1 MSPTSTS
8 LSCDPDSS
16 LQSSKFSR
24 LDPCHTLDKLVE
36 RAELLLRTIAQGRL
50 ISVGTT
56 RAFLPRKEAKCSPSR
71 LLKMPLH
78 HSPSPRCGG
87 LVSET
92 AAAWGPTSGNLLIAS
107 GRHLRIH
114 ALPAP
119 SAGGAAAAS
128 PPPLPV
134 LAGHDGGDVISVAS
148 VGRGSPGGP
157 PRAISASADGTLR
170 LWDTASGA
178 CERTV
183 DVGEV
188 LRSVA
193 VAGGVAVA
201 AGWRA
206 VYAISIAGGRRN
218 LVWKFGV
225 RFVGCGGGGKVVV
238 GAKGRDVF
246 VVYRESGTRKEW
258 TWTEVLD
265 VSAVAVSEDGSM
277 MAVGDVGGGIMI
289 YRMKFEKG
297 GRWNREA
304 VFSLP
309 SRLHWHATAVLALT
323 FAAGGTVLLSGGAEA
338 VLVSWKVGLSEFG
351 DRSFRPRLGGAIW
364 GISESPDRRYY
375 AVTCADNAVRVL
387 DSLNLTQRAAF
398 RGLAVPPLPPSNA
411 EHIQVR
417 RKTVLRRVPKLSMV
431 ADPGHNGGVFI
442 AGIGGSVQFYD
453 VFRGEHVG
461 FFPVVA
467 QNQVFSSGVKG
478 MQPHA
483 PDVKHVCMAPDGESM
498 ATVDVLQQSADK
510 QDVLRFWQRD
520 ERSDQLEMIGR
531 LESPHGRGGF
541 VTDLCFHP
549 TLPVLATA
557 SCSGTVKLWRLVSTG
572 YKPKPCTWRCENVL
586 SYKEQKCTS
595 LSFSADG
602 SMLAVGAG
610 STVVLWH
617 VYEVAADTVSDEEGG
632 TDGTTLVDE
641 SSPCSLKADLL
652 HAFVHPPS
660 SEIVRNVA
668 FLAGVV
674 PTVVATT
681 KNGVYVWN
689 VLSQSIWWSL
699 RLVMSSRRVTVD
711 PCSQRFAVIIDALKV
726 LPEDIT
732 TGFTD
737 LTKLKK
743 TKTHKRVGTDG
754 KDLMEKKGEL
764 KSGRETGVADKV
776 DPGKKSDGKHTV
788 SRHLAGKSTWNQPN
802 VDKVVVIFDF
812 DNPVPVCVHRLPPDS
827 RLLSAAFVPLPGK
840 TASGPQ
846 PSPLVYMDGELEVH
860 TIADQAA
867 TEFLDGI
874 YDPFNLKPGVDDD
887 LDTDADLPSTGD
899 RNRLDALLTQNWRD
913 DVVARKEKAAAS
925 AGIRSKHG
933 NVAVSLAASFAGATH
948 TQAPVAVSSVR
959 AVAEMLKVSGAA
971 RERAIGEETTSAVG
985 RGRRRSGKASSTG
998 NLDTVSVVPVK
1009 PSRKAAAREPREVRK
1024 ERISRLAA
1032 FFTESTTA

>member
-1 MSPTSTS
+1 M
-8 LSCDPDSS
+8 
-16 LQSSKFSR
+16 
-24 LDPCHTLDKLVE
+24 
-36 RAELLLRTIAQGRL
+36 
-50 ISVGTT
+50 
-56 RAFLPRKEAKCSPSR
+56 
-71 LLKMPLH
+71 
-78 HSPSPRCGG
+78 
-87 LVSET
+87 SET
-92 AAAWGPTSGNLLIAS
+92 AAAWGSTSRNLLIAS

-119 SAGGAAAAS
+119 SAGTGAAAP
-128 PPPLPV
+128 PPPLPD

-148 VGRGSPGGP
+148 VGRATPGGP
-157 PRAISASADGTLR
+157 PRVMSAAADGTLR

-246 VVYRESGTRKEW
+246 VVYRESGMRKEW

-277 MAVGDVGGGIMI
+277 IAVGDVGGGIII
-289 YRMKFEKG
+289 YRMKFDES

-387 DSLNLTQRAAF
+387 DSLNLIQRAAF
-398 RGLAVPPLPPSNA
+398 RGLAVPPLPPSKA

-417 RKTVLRRVPKLSMV
+417 RKTLLRRVPKLSIV
-431 ADPGHNGGVFI
+431 ADPGHNGGVLI

-483 PDVKHVCMAPDGESM
+483 PNVKHVCMAPGGESM
-498 ATVDVLQQSADK
+498 VTVDVLQQSADK

-520 ERSDQLEMIGR
+520 ERSDQLEVIGR
-531 LESPHGRGGF
+531 LESPHGKGGF
-541 VTDLCFHP
+541 VTDLCYHP

-572 YKPKPCTWRCENVL
+572 YKPKPCTWRCEVVL
-586 SYKEQKCTS
+586 SYKELTCSS

-617 VYEVAADTVSDEEGG
+617 VYEVAVDAVRDEKGG
-632 TDGTTLVDE
+632 TGGALIDE
-641 SSPCSLKADLL
+641 SSPCSLKTDLM

-660 SEIVRNVA
+660 SETVQNVA
-668 FLAGVV
+668 FLSGVL

-689 VLSQSIWWSL
+689 ILSQCIWWSL
-699 RLVMSSRRVTVD
+699 RLVMSSRRVSVD
-711 PCSQRFAVIIDALKV
+711 PCSQRFAVIVDAPKV
-726 LPEDIT
+726 LREDI
-732 TGFTD
+732 GTD
-737 LTKLKK
+737 LTDSTKSKK
-743 TKTHKRVGTDG
+743 TKTNKQVETDG
-754 KDLMEKKGEL
+754 KDLVDRKGEL
-764 KSGRETGVADKV
+764 KNGGETGVEDK
-776 DPGKKSDGKHTV
+776 DDAAKKSDGKHAG
-788 SRHLAGKSTWNQPN
+788 SRHRTGKSMWNQPN
-802 VDKVVVIFDF
+802 FDKVVVIFDF
-812 DNPVPVCVHRLPPDS
+812 DNPVPVCVHRLPPNS

-840 TASGPQ
+840 TSSGSQ
-846 PSPLVYMDGELEVH
+846 PSPFVYMDGELEVH

-867 TEFLDGI
+867 IEILDGI
-874 YDPFNLKPGVDDD
+874 SDPFHLKSGVDDN
-887 LDTDADLPSTGD
+887 LDTDADFPSTGD
-899 RNRLDALLTQNWRD
+899 QNRLDALLTENWRD
-913 DVVARKEKAAAS
+913 DVLALKEKATAS
-925 AGIRSKHG
+925 ADIKSKHG

-948 TQAPVAVSSVR
+948 TQAPLAVSSVR
-959 AVAEMLKVSGAA
+959 AVAELLKVSGAA
-971 RERAIGEETTSAVG
+971 HERAVRKDTTSAAG
-985 RGRRRSGKASSTG
+985 RGKRRSGKASSTG
-998 NLDTVSVVPVK
+998 NSVMVTVVAVK
-1009 PSRKAAAREPREVRK
+1009 PSPKAAVRKPREVRK
-1024 ERISRLAA
+1024 ERISRLAT
-1032 FFTESTTA
+1032 FFTEFTSA